1 MELKR
6 ISPRGAVFLP
16 LFLFLLS
23 AFLLRSDPA
32 GASADISVEIPPAVI
47 VGSSPFSLSEIARL
61 SGDSGGVER
70 AGALTLAVPEKGF
83 ITREEIVEAM
93 TKAGIGGLRIRFA
106 MPPEVAVSLSR
117 DLSSRIRALARW
129 PWTVETEPL
138 GPVPEGEIIA
148 PLSVSP
154 GTGSVTLKFDD
165 GGTVKSLAVRL
176 SWSQPAMVAARP
188 LDRGTILAPE
198 DMVLQTVRVLRSQA
212 IASGPEEAVG
222 RELQKSLPA
231 GDPIPLNILAVPP
244 ILKRGDPVL
253 IVFRR
258 KGFLIEVR
266 GEALDGGAAGD
277 LVRVR
282 NLQSRAVLR
291 GVLIGP
297 GRVEVQ

>member
-6 ISPRGAVFLP
+6 MSLRGAGFLP
-16 LFLFLLS
+16 LFCFLLFILLLSSS
-23 AFLLRSDPA
+23 AA
-32 GASADISVEIPPAVI
+32 GASEDISIEIPASVT
-47 VGSSPFSLSEIARL
+47 VSASPFPLSEIASL
-61 SGDSGGVER
+61 SGDPDGVRR
-70 AGALTLAVPEKGF
+70 AGALTLTVPQKGF

-93 TKAGIGGLRIRFA
+93 TKAGIGGLRIRFV
-106 MPPEVAVSLSR
+106 MPPEVTLSLSNG
-117 DLSSRIRALARW
+117 LVSRIKALAQW
-129 PWTVETEPL
+129 PWTVDAEPL
-138 GPVPEGEIIA
+138 GTVPGGEIIA
-148 PLSVSP
+148 PLSISP

-165 GGTVKSLAVRL
+165 GGIVKSLAVRL

-188 LDRGTILAPE
+188 LDRGTILAPG

-222 RELQKSLPA
+222 RELQKSLSA

-282 NLQSRAVLR
+282 NLQSRTVLR
-291 GVLIGP
+291 GVIIGP

>member
-1 MELKR
+1 MVLKR
-6 ISPRGAVFLP
+6 VSLRGAVFLP
-16 LFLFLLS
+16 LFWFLLIVFILHS
-23 AFLLRSDPA
+23 FPA
-32 GASADISVEIPPAVI
+32 AASGDISIEIPASVT
-47 VGSSPFSLSEIARL
+47 VGTSPFTLSEIARL
-61 SGDSGGVER
+61 SGDPEGVHR
-70 AGALTLAVPEKGF
+70 AGALSLTVPEKGF

-93 TKAGIGGLRIRFA
+93 TKAGIGGLRIRFV
-106 MPPEVAVSLSR
+106 MPPEVALSISN
-117 DLSSRIRALARW
+117 DLSSRLRALAQW
-129 PWTVETEPL
+129 PWTVDAEPL
-138 GPVPEGEIIA
+138 GTVPEGEIIA
-148 PLSVSP
+148 PLSISP

-165 GGTVKSLAVRL
+165 GGIVKSLAVRL

-198 DMVLQTVRVLRSQA
+198 DMVLQTVRVLRSQG
-212 IASGPEEAVG
+212 IASGPDEAVG
-222 RELQKSLPA
+222 RELQKNLSA
-231 GDPIPLNILAVPP
+231 GEPIPLNVLSVPP

-282 NLQSRAVLR
+282 NLQSRTVLR
-291 GVLIGP
+291 GVIIGP